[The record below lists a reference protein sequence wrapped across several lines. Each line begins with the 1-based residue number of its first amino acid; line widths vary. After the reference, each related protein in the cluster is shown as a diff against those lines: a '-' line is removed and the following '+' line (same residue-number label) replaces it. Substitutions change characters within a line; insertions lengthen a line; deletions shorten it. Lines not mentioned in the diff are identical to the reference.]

1 MKKARTRYKLQEK
14 GIENR
19 RGKNDNMMQLP
30 DFCIFAIRINGE
42 NSTGKKILEQGKA
55 YPFLKGF
62 EINGNSIIYHAAE
75 AFYTPLYTS
84 YAGQYS
90 LMNVCVSAIVG
101 ENGSGKSTL
110 VEFVLRLVNNFAA
123 SFFGEDKLHPYAER
137 IHYIDGVDGEMYFTV
152 NSIPHLL
159 KVSGGHVT
167 LTDYEEEE
175 RDEDNQTITYI
186 KRTPLYNRRRKGK
199 DNVKPKFRKW
209 RVSLQKMQEIADHFF
224 YTFVSN
230 YSMYA
235 YNRNDFKEEWD
246 GDGKGC
252 WLDGIFHKNDG
263 YQTPV
268 VLTPY
273 RESGN
278 MDVNKEAKLSVER
291 LLALLLKDIGYSK
304 LSNHLEVVGFSFS
317 SREYSYDFNYVN
329 KECKTEFRNRAFRL
343 YRYWICEEWK
353 AKYNCDFSKTNGHPL
368 QDVAVDYLCS
378 KTLKVA
384 MKYGQYA
391 EYFEKLCY
399 VQKWPKDKHRRVIK
413 KLIDDLEKD
422 HSHITTKI
430 RQTLGFLCKG
440 SYKKD
445 TISLKDAIRT
455 SRRLMHS
462 MTKDYMNGAPLMFT
476 KPEDV
481 LPPPFVKTTINLKE
495 SNGNEITFDKL
506 SSGEKQQIYS
516 ISSILYHLSNI
527 ESVHDDKNKKRVA
540 YHRVCVIL
548 EEIELYYHPEL
559 QRQFVRYLL
568 DGLRQVRL
576 PEIKAVS
583 VMIVTHSP
591 FVLSDIPTQNV
602 LPLRNGKTSDR
613 MLQSFGANIH
623 DLLDSNFFMD
633 KGCKGL
639 FAEWIIKEVIKAI
652 NLYEKASRN
661 RTIAERKFLMNYRR
675 PVLHQLIMSIDE
687 PIIRGVLL
695 KQYHDVFT
703 YDDEEEIE
711 ELEARLNELK
721 NRRRDHVAPGE
732 TEQ

>member
-1 MKKARTRYKLQEK
+1 MVKRES
-14 GIENR
+14 E
-19 RGKNDNMMQLP
+19 NMMQLP

-42 NSTGKKILEQGKA
+42 NSTGKKILERGKV
-55 YPFLKGF
+55 YPFFKGY
-62 EINGNSIIYHAAE
+62 EITGNKIIYHTKD
-75 AFYTPLYTS
+75 AFYTLLYTN
-84 YAGQYS
+84 YVGQYS

-110 VEFVLRLVNNFAA
+110 VEFVLRMVNNFAA

-137 IHYIDGVDGEMYFTV
+137 IHYIDGVDGEMYFTI
-152 NSIPHLL
+152 NAIPHLL
-159 KVSGGHVT
+159 KVFGGHVT
-167 LTDYEEEE
+167 LTVYEEEE
-175 RDEDNQTITYI
+175 RNEDNQTIQYKKGITIYDRI
-186 KRTPLYNRRRKGK
+186 RKGK
-199 DNVKPKFRKW
+199 NNESPKFKKW
-209 RVSLQKMQEIADHFF
+209 RVGLQKMQEIADHFY

-246 GDGKGC
+246 SDGNGC

-273 RESGN
+273 REDGN

-291 LLALLLKDIGYSK
+291 LLALLLKDVGYSK
-304 LSNHLEVVGFSFS
+304 LSNHLEVVGFSF
-317 SREYSYDFNYVN
+317 EPHDYSYDFNYVN
-329 KECKTEFRNRAFRL
+329 KECKTSFRNRAFRL
-343 YRYWICEEWK
+343 YRYWISEGWK
-353 AKYNCDFSKTNGHPL
+353 AKYNCDFSKTNGHIL
-368 QDVAVDYLCS
+368 QDVAMDYLCF

-391 EYFEKLCY
+391 GYFEKLSR
-399 VQKWPKDKHRRVIK
+399 VQKWPKEKHRRVIR
-413 KLIDDLEKD
+413 KLIDDLDKD

-440 SYKKD
+440 SYKND
-445 TISLKDAIRT
+445 TILLKNAIST
-455 SRRLMHS
+455 SRRLLRGM
-462 MTKDYMNGAPLMFT
+462 KGDYIKGTPMMFT

-481 LPPPFVKTTINLKE
+481 LPPPFLKTAINLRE
-495 SNGNEITFDKL
+495 SNGQNITFDKL

-576 PEIKAVS
+576 PEIRAVS

-613 MLQSFGANIH
+613 ILRSFGANIH

-639 FAEWIIKEVIKAI
+639 FAEWIIKEIIKAI
-652 NLYEKASRN
+652 NLYEKPSQS
-661 RTIAERKFLMNYRR
+661 RTIAERIFLKNYRR
-675 PVLHQLIMSIDE
+675 PVLHQLIMAIDE
-687 PIIRGVLL
+687 PIIQGVLL

-703 YDDEEEIE
+703 NDDEEEIE

-721 NRRRDHVAPGE
+721 NRRRRDVAPGE

>member
-1 MKKARTRYKLQEK
+1 MKRKS
-14 GIENR
+14 ENNV
-19 RGKNDNMMQLP
+19 KLP

-42 NSTGKKILEQGKA
+42 NSTGKKILEHGKV
-55 YPFLKGF
+55 YSFLKGY
-62 EINGNSIIYHAAE
+62 EITGNKIIYHARD
-75 AFYTPLYTS
+75 AFYTLLYTN
-84 YAGQYS
+84 YVGKYG
-90 LMNVCVSAIVG
+90 LMNVCVSAVVG

-110 VEFVLRLVNNFAA
+110 VELVLRMVNNFAA

-137 IHYIDGVDGEMYFTV
+137 IHYIDGVDGEMYFTI
-152 NSIPHLL
+152 NGIPHLL

-167 LTDYEEEE
+167 LIDYEEEVRNE
-175 RDEDNQTITYI
+175 ENQTIKYKKNATIYD
-186 KRTPLYNRRRKGK
+186 RNRKGK
-199 DNVKPKFRKW
+199 NNDLPKFKKW
-209 RVSLQKMQEIADHFF
+209 RVGLPKMQEIADHFF

-246 GDGKGC
+246 SDGYGC

-273 RESGN
+273 REHGN

-291 LLALLLKDIGYSK
+291 LLALLLKDVGYSK

-317 SREYSYDFNYVN
+317 SQEHSYGLNYVN
-329 KECKTEFRNRAFRL
+329 KECKTSFRKRAFRL
-343 YRYWICEEWK
+343 YRNWICEGWR
-353 AKYNCDFSKTNGHPL
+353 AKYNCDFSKTNGHVL
-368 QDVAVDYLCS
+368 QDVAMDYLCS

-384 MKYGQYA
+384 MKYGQYTD
-391 EYFEKLCY
+391 YFEKLCY
-399 VQKWPKDKHRRVIK
+399 VQKWPKEKHRRVII
-413 KLIDDLEKD
+413 KLINDLDKD

-430 RQTLGFLCKG
+430 RQTLCFLCKG
-440 SYKKD
+440 SYKND
-445 TISLKDAIRT
+445 TISLKDAIKT
-455 SRRLMHS
+455 SRRLLHG
-462 MTKDYMNGAPLMFT
+462 MTDNYMKGRPMMFT
-476 KPEDV
+476 KLEDV
-481 LPPPFVKTTINLKE
+481 LPPPFLKTAINLKE
-495 SNGNEITFDKL
+495 SNGKDITFDKL

-540 YHRVCVIL
+540 YQRVCVIL

-568 DGLRQVRL
+568 DGLRQVKL
-576 PEIKAVS
+576 PEIRAVS

-613 MLQSFGANIH
+613 ILRSFGANIH

-639 FAEWIIKEVIKAI
+639 FAEWLIKEIIKAI
-652 NLYEKASRN
+652 NIYEKPSRD
-661 RTIAERKFLMNYRR
+661 RTIVERTFLKNYRR
-675 PVLHQLIMSIDE
+675 PVLHQLIMAIDE
-687 PIIRGVLL
+687 PIIQGVLL
-695 KQYHDVFT
+695 KHYHDVFT
-703 YDDEEEIE
+703 NDDEEEIE

-721 NRRRDHVAPGE
+721 NRRRRDVAPGE